1 MRVCAGGQ
9 PGSASGVDRA
19 GDESAASAQ
28 RGRGG
33 EVCAW
38 RVRGGPGGSR
48 PDENVKVEM

>member
-19 GDESAASAQ
+19 G
-28 RGRGG
+28 G

-38 RVRGGPGGSR
+38 RVRGGPGVSR
-48 PDENVKVEM
+48 PDENVKVECD